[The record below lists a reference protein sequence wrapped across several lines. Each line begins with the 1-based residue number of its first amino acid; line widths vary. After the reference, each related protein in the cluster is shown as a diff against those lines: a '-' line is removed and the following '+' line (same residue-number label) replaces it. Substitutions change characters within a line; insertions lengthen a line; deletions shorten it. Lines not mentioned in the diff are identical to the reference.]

1 MKNII
6 KKLNSAELERK
17 LRAKNY
23 IVWYSSN
30 LPKTITRVE
39 RISNISKNNR
49 CINESG
55 KLKAVNYLS
64 KDIEYSIEYI
74 KSVYSLGIINIL
86 SKKEYMDLFK
96 YEYITIKN
104 ISDTSEKFNK
114 NRIKQKLFNDMFKTY
129 VEHYK
134 LFVDLIT
141 DKNNK

>member
-1 MKNII
+1 
-6 KKLNSAELERK
+6 
-17 LRAKNY
+17 
-23 IVWYSSN
+23 
-30 LPKTITRVE
+30 
-39 RISNISKNNR
+39 
-49 CINESG
+49 
-55 KLKAVNYLS
+55 
-64 KDIEYSIEYI
+64 
-74 KSVYSLGIINIL
+74 
-86 SKKEYMDLFK
+86 MDLFK

>member
-6 KKLNSAELERK
+6 KKLNGAELERK
-17 LRAKNY
+17 LKAKNY
-23 IVWYSSN
+23 IVWYSGN

-55 KLKAVNYLS
+55 KLKTVNYLS
-64 KDIEYSIEYI
+64 KNIEYSIEYI

>member
-104 ISDTSEKFNK
+104 ISDTSKKFNK

>member
-141 DKNNK
+141 NKNNK